1 MPITIIND
9 PRTSDLVINERE
21 DYYSRAS
28 GIVSIA
34 AGETSKQGTVFFRA
48 KGVNPDATWTKVVA
62 AGNLVAT
69 NEFAILAGDHFG
81 EQETVV
87 FATTTPKKAL
97 FWVRDAEF
105 KETLILAIH
114 DAALSDSEWNTLKK
128 LLADQSLFITK
139 SGTVVPQ

>member
-9 PRTSDLVINERE
+9 PRTSDLVVNERE

-48 KGVNPDATWTKVVA
+48 KGTNPDATWTKVVA
-62 AGNLVAT
+62 SGNLVTT
-69 NEFAILAGDHFG
+69 NEFAILAGDGYG
-81 EQETVV
+81 EQESVV

-105 KETLILAIH
+105 KETPILAIH
-114 DAALSDSEWNTLKK
+114 DAALSDSEWKTLKK
-128 LLADQSLFITK
+128 LLADQSLFIAN
-139 SGTVVPQ
+139 SAPVAV